1 MTRLRHLTAGGAA
14 VLVAL
19 AAAGCSGDSGNSGS
33 GSTEAGSTSQK
44 PGVIAYEADY
54 PAFDSLDAIVR
65 EADAIVKGTV
75 IGSTVKELMPEVST
89 EGDPLTNPQAGLS
102 AEEAG
107 EVEPVVITVSTVKV
121 SEVLA
126 GDVKAGDTVE
136 VSQLGGTLGATT
148 YREEHTTTL
157 AKDGTQYVLMLAD
170 HGDASPYDLLN
181 PEQALY
187 TVGTGGTVQPAAE
200 AGFEDAGTVA
210 GLKDR
215 VARVK

>member
-1 MTRLRHLTAGGAA
+1 MIKLRRLTAGGCA

-19 AAAGCSGDSGNSGS
+19 AASGCSAGDPAETETGS
-33 GSTEAGSTSQK
+33 GK
-44 PGVIAYEADY
+44 PGVVAYEADY
-54 PAFDSLDAIVR
+54 PAFDSLDAVVK
-65 EADAIVKGTV
+65 EADTIVKGTV
-75 IGSTVKELMPEVST
+75 VGSKVEELMPEVST
-89 EGDPLTNPQAGLS
+89 GGDPLTNPQAGLS
-102 AEEAG
+102 EEEAR

-136 VSQLGGTLGATT
+136 VSQLGGTLDGTT

-157 AKDGTQYVLMLAD
+157 AEDGTQYLLMLAD
-170 HGDASPYDLLN
+170 HGDSSPYDLLN

-187 TVGTGGTVQPAAE
+187 TVGTDGTVQPAADGGFGE
-200 AGFEDAGTVA
+200 AGTIA

-215 VARVK
+215 AARVR

>member
-1 MTRLRHLTAGGAA
+1 MTKLRHLTAGSAA

-19 AAAGCSGDSGNSGS
+19 AAAGCSGSSGS
-33 GSTEAGSTSQK
+33 GSAEAGSTSQK

-54 PAFDSLDAIVR
+54 PAFDSLDAIVK
-65 EADAIVKGTV
+65 EADTIVKGTV

-102 AEEAG
+102 EEEAG

-136 VSQLGGTLGATT
+136 VSQLGGRLDETT

-170 HGDASPYDLLN
+170 HGDSSPYDLLN

-187 TVGTGGTVQPAAE
+187 TVGTDGTVQPAAE
-200 AGFEDAGTVA
+200 GGFEEAGTVA

-215 VARVK
+215 AARVK